1 MIIRISKSG
10 LFSSNFFVIS
20 GESGF
25 SGSWHYQSQYDRPV
39 SAHLRRSSA
48 SNLHPDASR
57 LLPAIRQFATLQK
70 YAKDSWCR
78 AWKFNQFVNWKEKP
92 KKKSVTQK
100 ISSTNEENELEF
112 YQKTARAKTK
122 ILTKNLMLPISNL
135 VWSSC
140 IGCRSTSLGLFWSFF
155 TTVGAFLVKKLP
167 TSELSASY
175 TKLVGTSCIICYFVQ
190 SHILELM
197 Y

>member
-1 MIIRISKSG
+1 MIIQISKSG

-57 LLPAIRQFATLQK
+57 FLPAIRQFATLQK

-78 AWKFNQFVNWKEKP
+78 AWKFNQFVNWKEAQKEIYR
-92 KKKSVTQK
+92 KKVWQKKTQNQLNK
-100 ISSTNEENELEF
+100 KNELEF
-112 YQKTARAKTK
+112 YQKNARAKK
-122 ILTKNLMLPISNL
+122 ILTKNWMWPISNL

-140 IGCRSTSLGLFWSFF
+140 TGCCPTSLAMVQSSVRLGEENYRFF
-155 TTVGAFLVKKLP
+155 TSVGAF
-167 TSELSASY
+167 
-175 TKLVGTSCIICYFVQ
+175 
-190 SHILELM
+190 
-197 Y
+197 

>member
-1 MIIRISKSG
+1 MIIQISKSG

-112 YQKTARAKTK
+112 YQKKREGQNENFNEKFNVANFKSCLV
-122 ILTKNLMLPISNL
+122 ILYR
-135 VWSSC
+135 V
-140 IGCRSTSLGLFWSFF
+140 
-155 TTVGAFLVKKLP
+155 
-167 TSELSASY
+167 
-175 TKLVGTSCIICYFVQ
+175 
-190 SHILELM
+190 
-197 Y
+197 